1 MRKTLSVL
9 LITFLTTQL
18 TLSQE
23 TYITDEEFKQR
34 VTWLLPHEEN
44 IPLKDVI
51 GKVPGYGGG
60 KWEVDGILHFDIP
73 TGIISSHVK
82 YIEVPY
88 ARTNI
93 TSGCDCGIIIKTI
106 VTEKEFNSR
115 KNILN
120 RLNLKRNKK
129 RKK

>member
-18 TLSQE
+18 TFSQE
-23 TYITDEEFKQR
+23 RYITDEEFKQR

-60 KWEVDGILHFDIP
+60 KWEVDGILHFEIP

-88 ARTNI
+88 GRTNI
-93 TSGCDCGIIIKTI
+93 TSECDCGIIIKTI

-129 RKK
+129 RKE

>member
-9 LITFLTTQL
+9 LITSLTTQL
-18 TLSQE
+18 TFSQE
-23 TYITDEEFKQR
+23 RYITDEEFKQR

-88 ARTNI
+88 GLTNI

-129 RKK
+129 RKE

>member
-18 TLSQE
+18 TFSQE
-23 TYITDEEFKQR
+23 RYITDEEFKQR

-88 ARTNI
+88 ALTNI